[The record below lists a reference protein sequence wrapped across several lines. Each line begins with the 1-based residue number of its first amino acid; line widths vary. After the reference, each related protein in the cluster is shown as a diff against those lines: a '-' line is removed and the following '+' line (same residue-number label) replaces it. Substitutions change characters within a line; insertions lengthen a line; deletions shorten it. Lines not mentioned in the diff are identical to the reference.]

1 MTFIKKQF
9 LPLGL
14 IVAAII
20 GITLPAPGIW
30 MSQMPTA
37 LVAVTIIFLISGLVL
52 KTDDIKVALGAWT
65 ATLWG
70 CSSILLVTP
79 AIGVCLAMW
88 IPMDG
93 SLKLGLAL
101 FCCMPT
107 TLSSGVVLTTQ
118 ARGNVAMAL
127 LLTVMTN
134 IGGVFVVPFVIVIA
148 IGNMTGDSQIELS
161 ATNLLFKLC
170 LVVLVPLMVGKA
182 LRSRCSGWVDSRR
195 GTLSMIS
202 NLALIL
208 IPWMEFSYS
217 GKRLMGLDAIDL
229 LLLVVASQAIHGIY
243 LLLNSG
249 VSRVLPIDTATRKAV
264 ILMGSQKTLPVALAV
279 LAFLP
284 VAAEV
289 RALAAISCIVFHLGQ
304 IIVDAFIATHWAN
317 AAGDP

>member
-170 LVVLVPLMVGKA
+170 LVVLVPLMVGK
-182 LRSRCSGWVDSRR
+182 
-195 GTLSMIS
+195 
-202 NLALIL
+202 
-208 IPWMEFSYS
+208 
-217 GKRLMGLDAIDL
+217 
-229 LLLVVASQAIHGIY
+229 
-243 LLLNSG
+243 
-249 VSRVLPIDTATRKAV
+249 
-264 ILMGSQKTLPVALAV
+264 
-279 LAFLP
+279 
-284 VAAEV
+284 
-289 RALAAISCIVFHLGQ
+289 
-304 IIVDAFIATHWAN
+304 
-317 AAGDP
+317 